1 MFTEHQKKLVLMKV
15 TNLSKDLLIK
25 SSGGSAVKVT
35 NLHPSD
41 SEFSSRWYPQESLVV
56 EGMAAGQNYSQ

>member
-1 MFTEHQKKLVLMKV
+1 MFTEHQMKLVLMKV

-35 NLHPSD
+35 NLHPATLNSA
-41 SEFSSRWYPQESLVV
+41 L
-56 EGMAAGQNYSQ
+56 AGTHRSHWW